1 MISNI
6 PINEG
11 DTVDVVSDM
20 QLWSLQE
27 RRSPQMNEYH
37 FLDENTELTKSD
49 LIRKYNC
56 LIEDIWLLQQTVR
69 ELDDNYELML
79 NAYEDV
85 ADKLY
90 G

>member
-1 MISNI
+1 
-6 PINEG
+6 
-11 DTVDVVSDM
+11 
-20 QLWSLQE
+20 
-27 RRSPQMNEYH
+27 MNEYH
-37 FLDENTELTKSD
+37 FLDENTELTKSY
-49 LIRKYNC
+49 LIRKYNS
-56 LIEDIWLLQQTVR
+56 LIEDICLLQHTVR

>member
-1 MISNI
+1 
-6 PINEG
+6 
-11 DTVDVVSDM
+11 
-20 QLWSLQE
+20 
-27 RRSPQMNEYH
+27 MNEYH
-37 FLDENTELTKSD
+37 FLDENTDLTKSE
-49 LIRKYNC
+49 LIQKYNN
-56 LIEDIWLLQQTVR
+56 LIEDIWLLQQTVK

>member
-1 MISNI
+1 
-6 PINEG
+6 
-11 DTVDVVSDM
+11 
-20 QLWSLQE
+20 
-27 RRSPQMNEYH
+27 MNEYH

-49 LIRKYNC
+49 LIRKYNS
-56 LIEDIWLLQQTVR
+56 LIEDIWLLQHIVR
-69 ELDDNYELML
+69 ELDNNYELML

>member
-1 MISNI
+1 
-6 PINEG
+6 
-11 DTVDVVSDM
+11 
-20 QLWSLQE
+20 
-27 RRSPQMNEYH
+27 MNEYH

-49 LIRKYNC
+49 LIIKYNS
-56 LIEDIWLLQQTVR
+56 LIEDIWLLQHIVR
-69 ELDDNYELML
+69 ELDDNHELML

>member
-1 MISNI
+1 
-6 PINEG
+6 
-11 DTVDVVSDM
+11 
-20 QLWSLQE
+20 
-27 RRSPQMNEYH
+27 MNEYH

-49 LIRKYNC
+49 LIRKYNS
-56 LIEDIWLLQQTVR
+56 LIEDIWLLQHIVR

-79 NAYEDV
+79 NAYGDV

>member
-1 MISNI
+1 
-6 PINEG
+6 
-11 DTVDVVSDM
+11 
-20 QLWSLQE
+20 
-27 RRSPQMNEYH
+27 MNEYH

-69 ELDDNYELML
+69 ELDDKYELML

>member
-1 MISNI
+1 
-6 PINEG
+6 
-11 DTVDVVSDM
+11 
-20 QLWSLQE
+20 
-27 RRSPQMNEYH
+27 MNESH

>member
-1 MISNI
+1 
-6 PINEG
+6 
-11 DTVDVVSDM
+11 
-20 QLWSLQE
+20 
-27 RRSPQMNEYH
+27 MNEYH

-49 LIRKYNC
+49 LIRKYNRF
-56 LIEDIWLLQQTVR
+56 IEDIWLLQHTVR

-79 NAYEDV
+79 NAYEGV